1 MHGFKQPLR
10 PQSRNTWE
18 EILKHSAEYF
28 LSLRTHD
35 STNQFLV
42 THQRK
47 TFITGFVTTNKS
59 TIDMSHMTTSM
70 FSGENAFKYL
80 LTYRFSQDHIELLFS
95 CIRAQGGWNNN
106 PNCLQ
111 LKYAMR
117 KMLLRNTITAS
128 KNANCLTFSDS
139 TTTII
144 PKMQK
149 FPDIF
154 HGFGI
159 RARPEWTRFIRI
171 GPTRLRGLSHPYRL
185 YRGFF
190 GSCLRINLRER

>member
-1 MHGFKQPLR
+1 
-10 PQSRNTWE
+10 
-18 EILKHSAEYF
+18 
-28 LSLRTHD
+28 
-35 STNQFLV
+35 
-42 THQRK
+42 
-47 TFITGFVTTNKS
+47 
-59 TIDMSHMTTSM
+59 MTTSM

-144 PKMQK
+144 PFFHSQK
-149 FPDIF
+149 HKAPLKETPIDNLEEPESSPVACEQA
-154 HGFGI
+154 HWEKGEP
-159 RARPEWTRFIRI
+159 ARNHALYSILPFSHLLNANQSA
-171 GPTRLRGLSHPYRL
+171 PTAINKLSTVKLTQGVYIVQRRNVII
-185 YRGFF
+185 Y
-190 GSCLRINLRER
+190 I

>member
-1 MHGFKQPLR
+1 MG
-10 PQSRNTWE
+10 RN
-18 EILKHSAEYF
+18 LKHSAEYF

-47 TFITGFVTTNKS
+47 TFITGFVTTIKS
-59 TIDMSHMTTSM
+59 TIDMTTAM
-70 FSGENAFKYL
+70 LSGENAFKYL

-139 TTTII
+139 TNNNYPILSL
-144 PKMQK
+144 
-149 FPDIF
+149 
-154 HGFGI
+154 
-159 RARPEWTRFIRI
+159 PETQSTFKRNSNR
-171 GPTRLRGLSHPYRL
+171 
-185 YRGFF
+185 
-190 GSCLRINLRER
+190 